1 MDEKTYFSLVAR
13 LDQLRK
19 DTSKTQAPATPS
31 TVTFLEG
38 ELAKT
43 TDPLHRAA
51 LYQLMAQEYAL
62 AKQPSGELG
71 TMRRA
76 AAEFPGEP
84 VPWIGLAARLGQ
96 EQKMLNEAR
105 VTIER
110 GLEIASRTNRFVRYA
125 LGTRARIANA
135 LNDRELLEETVQR
148 LIADAAKTRAEDCGF
163 ETDFLDSI
171 PDDAIDRGMREQ
183 YLKIA
188 EAKRKAPPSR

>member
-1 MDEKTYFSLVAR
+1 MDEKTYFNLVTQ

-19 DTSKTQAPATPS
+19 NVSKTQAPATPS

-76 AAEFPGEP
+76 AAEFPEEP

-96 EQKMLNEAR
+96 EQKTLSEAR
-105 VTIER
+105 ATIER
-110 GLEIASRTNRFVRYA
+110 GLEISLRTNRFVRYA
-125 LGTRARIANA
+125 LGARARIANA
-135 LNDRELLEETVQR
+135 LNDRKLLEETVQR
-148 LIADAAKTRAEDCGF
+148 LIADAAKTRTEDCGF

-171 PDDAIDRGMREQ
+171 PDNGIDRGIREQ

-188 EAKRKAPPSR
+188 QARRKAPPSQ